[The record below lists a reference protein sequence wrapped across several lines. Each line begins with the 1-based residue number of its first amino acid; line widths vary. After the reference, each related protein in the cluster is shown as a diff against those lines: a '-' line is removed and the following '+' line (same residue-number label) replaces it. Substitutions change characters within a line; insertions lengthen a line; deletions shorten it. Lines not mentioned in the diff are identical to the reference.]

1 MTAKSLEDKI
11 TACLSACPCLAGWT
25 LLHASQNVK
34 KQKRPL
40 AVIDIGDQDRT
51 PWQEGTL
58 TAEGETGPGARIL
71 TARETFQLRLSL
83 YADDAKAVGDR
94 LGFELQ
100 ETEAG
105 YLTSVEQGIGWR
117 PDSQSVPS
125 PELRDDLSFEPR
137 VIFTIRGNHVLEY
150 VETVA
155 IIETVNE
162 DVSTLPQLES

>member
-1 MTAKSLEDKI
+1 MTAKNLEDKI
-11 TACLSACPCLAGWT
+11 YECLAACPCLTGWT

-34 KQKRPL
+34 KQERPFAL
-40 AVIDIGDQDRT
+40 IDIGDQDRT

-58 TAEGETGPGARIL
+58 SAEGETGPGSRVL

-83 YADDAKAVGDR
+83 YADDAKAVGDK
-94 LGFELQ
+94 LSFELQ

-105 YLTSVEQGIGWR
+105 YLMSQEQGIGWR
-117 PDSQSVPS
+117 PDSQAVPS

-150 VETVA
+150 VESVA